1 MRAPFSFWAAIPE
14 ARVRS
19 KCRLSA
25 PFLIPS
31 SCRFAALCPD
41 RSPRHRTQLASWR
54 SGRICSRGIALDCLW
69 HRGCGDCIACR
80 RCHRI
85 CPPVKPC
92 PDRSPRRLVRGTA
105 FDRPVHRA
113 LIWSALSETPHAN
126 GTLTRF
132 SSCAAMSMAAPQ
144 VVWDS
149 ENRKTFH
156 RATFLRLATVASPL
170 SEDKSAKP
178 QVIGRTMAYFRF
190 AGEGRGC

>member
-1 MRAPFSFWAAIPE
+1 MRS
-14 ARVRS
+14 R
-19 KCRLSA
+19 
-25 PFLIPS
+25 
-31 SCRFAALCPD
+31 CRFPHRSSYRPSAALRCCARIAP
-41 RSPRHRTQLASWR
+41 SWHRTQLASWR
-54 SGRICSRGIALDCLW
+54 IGRICSRGIALDCLW

-92 PDRSPRRLVRGTA
+92 PDSSPRRLVRGTA

-126 GTLTRF
+126 GPLSRF

-156 RATFLRLATVASPL
+156 RATFLRLATVASSL

-190 AGEGRGC
+190 AGEERGC